1 LDWATFIATLV
12 KSLSWPTV
20 ILIIIVILKQ
30 EIRALVTNLGGRLK
44 SAKGAGIELNFGE
57 RIDEVQKTLPPE
69 DRAQMTVPSNKR
81 LVDLNDLSALPPA
94 YIVSQAWLT
103 VEAAIQEAM
112 LPIAAPHSR
121 VRPLAAPELLRIA
134 RQQSLVTEDEVP
146 SLEELRKLRNLAAH
160 ARDPDISLT
169 DALRY
174 NDIAAAVAEQIK
186 ARAARRGGL
195 E

>member
-1 LDWATFIATLV
+1 MDWATFIATLV

-20 ILIIIVILKQ
+20 VLIIVIILKQ
-30 EIRALVTNLGGRLK
+30 EIKALVTNLGGRLK

-57 RIDEVQKTLPPE
+57 RIDEVQKALPPE
-69 DRAQMTVPSNKR
+69 DRLQTTVPSNKR
-81 LVDLNDLSALPPA
+81 LVDLSDLSALPPA

-112 LPIAAPHSR
+112 APIAVSHSR
-121 VRPLAAPELLRIA
+121 TRPFAAPELLRIA

-146 SLEELRKLRNLAAH
+146 SLEELRRLRNLAAH

-186 ARAARRGGL
+186 ARAVKRGGR

>member
-1 LDWATFIATLV
+1 M
-12 KSLSWPTV
+12 

-57 RIDEVQKTLPPE
+57 RIDEVQKTLPSE
-69 DRAQMTVPSNKR
+69 DRAQMAAPSDKR

-94 YIVSQAWLT
+94 YIISQAWLT
-103 VEAAIQEAM
+103 VEAAIQNAM

-121 VRPLAAPELLRIA
+121 GRPLAAPELLRIA

-186 ARAARRGGL
+186 ARATSTSAQRI
-195 E
+195 